1 MGLSM
6 AIELNV
12 KFFTLKAKART
23 GADPEKVPVPTMTI
37 FKNRMKS
44 SFSSNHPG
52 AIHPIFQFILVQNS
66 WRGKELNTFCPPNS
80 SDDLCLFLL
89 FFYPSSI
96 GIS

>member
-52 AIHPIFQFILVQNS
+52 AIHPILQIVLVQNCQG
-66 WRGKELNTFCPPNS
+66 GKELNKFCPPNS
-80 SDDLCLFLL
+80 SNDCCL
-89 FFYPSSI
+89 FFYI
-96 GIS
+96 

>member
-1 MGLSM
+1 M

-44 SFSSNHPG
+44 PFLQ
-52 AIHPIFQFILVQNS
+52 IILVQFIL
-66 WRGKELNTFCPPNS
+66 
-80 SDDLCLFLL
+80 
-89 FFYPSSI
+89 FFKSF
-96 GIS
+96 